1 MHADE
6 RSAFE
11 ALRRRPAERPNLERP
26 AELVPVEGGE
36 PIPSEPDPADER
48 PKRES
53 R

>member
-6 RSAFE
+6 RSVHD
-11 ALRRRPAERPNLERP
+11 ALRRRPAERPNIERP
-26 AELVPVEGGE
+26 AELVPVAGGE

-48 PKRES
+48 PQRES